1 VSVAATAVAPVGPRD
16 LFDARPRAL
25 ATLALVTAAWLPFY
39 QGADR
44 ILSIRRGGGLLFML
58 LEFSKD
64 AMLAVLT
71 GAAFLLFVNGALRI
85 RRPLIPAAVAGAA
98 LGLYLLALSAHELF
112 AVNTLYAIRVFGEP
126 VVGGVSLGVLLHRAG
141 RRDALPGVLAVVSIA
156 VVLIGVIQI
165 MFPLAPLTVALR
177 QSMIDEQGQLPE
189 TFYSSVG
196 DIIRAF
202 STLDVPNDLGFFGV
216 LVALSSYAPSP
227 WLHRRPKLVGLVRVL
242 AVVACMISFSRSA
255 VLAAITGGAT
265 LALTYVLWDPRANA
279 ARVLRRTFVGLAI
292 LIGGVAVMWVYRD
305 TLLPVQHA
313 INAVT
318 GADLSA
324 RVHTESLLDGIHRSV
339 MDPQGLGLGRVG
351 SRAGLYGNVR
361 RVFSVESAYLL
372 LALETGWLGL
382 SVVLLA
388 LVAAIGGVLQLA
400 RDRASAAADR
410 QWARVA
416 AAIIVAQVTVY
427 IFLPTIEELQTG
439 VLVWA
444 HLGVV
449 LCRRPRAVV

>member
-1 VSVAATAVAPVGPRD
+1 MSVAATAVAPAGPRD

-25 ATLALVTAAWLPFY
+25 ATLALATAAWLPFY

-126 VVGGVSLGVLLHRAG
+126 VVGGISLGVLLHRAG

-165 MFPLAPLTVALR
+165 MFPLAPLTIALR

-324 RVHTESLLDGIHRSV
+324 RVHTESLRDGIHRSV

-388 LVAAIGGVLQLA
+388 LVAAIGGVLHLA
-400 RDRASAAADR
+400 RDRASAATDR

-449 LCRRPRAVV
+449 LCRRSRAVV

>member
-1 VSVAATAVAPVGPRD
+1 VSVAATAVAPVGPRN
-16 LFDARPRAL
+16 LFAARPRAL
-25 ATLALVTAAWLPFY
+25 ATLALLTAAWLPFY
-39 QGADR
+39 QGIDR
-44 ILSIRRGGGLLFML
+44 VLSIRGNGLMFVVVELA
-58 LEFSKD
+58 KD

-71 GAAFLLFVNGALRI
+71 GATLLLFVSGALRI
-85 RRPLIPAAVAGAA
+85 RRPLLPAAVAGAA
-98 LGLYLLALSAHELF
+98 LALYVLALSAHELF

-126 VVGGVSLGVLLHRAG
+126 VIGGISLGVLLHRAG
-141 RRDALPGVLAVVSIA
+141 RRDALPAVLAVVSIV
-156 VVLIGVIQI
+156 VVLIGVIQV

-177 QSMIDEQGQLPE
+177 TSMVDEQGQLPE

-196 DIIRAF
+196 DVIRAF

-242 AVVACMISFSRSA
+242 AVVACLISFSRSA
-255 VLAAITGGAT
+255 VLAGITGGAT
-265 LALTYVLWDPRANA
+265 LALTYVLWDPRAKT
-279 ARVLRRTFVGLAI
+279 ARVLRRTVIGLVV
-292 LIGGVAVMWVYRD
+292 LGGGGALMWVYRD

-324 RVHTESLLDGIHRSV
+324 RVHAESLLEGLRRSL
-339 MDPQGLGLGRVG
+339 MNPQGIGLGRVG
-351 SRAGLYGNVR
+351 SRAGLYGNAGR
-361 RVFSVESAYLL
+361 AFSVESTYLL
-372 LALETGWLGL
+372 LALEIGWLGL
-382 SVVLLA
+382 SVVVLA
-388 LVAAIGGVLQLA
+388 LLAAIGGALRLA
-400 RDRASAAADR
+400 SDRASAAADQ

-427 IFLPTIEELQTG
+427 VFLPTIEVLQTG

-444 HLGVV
+444 HLGLV
-449 LCRRPRAVV
+449 LCQPSRAAV

>member
-1 VSVAATAVAPVGPRD
+1 MSVAATAVAPADPRD
-16 LFDARPRAL
+16 LRDARPRAL
-25 ATLALVTAAWLPFY
+25 AALALLTAAWLPFY
-39 QGADR
+39 QGIDR
-44 ILSIRRGGGLLFML
+44 VLSIRGSGRMYVLVELA
-58 LEFSKD
+58 KD

-71 GAAFLLFVNGALRI
+71 LAALLLFVSGALRI
-85 RRPLIPAAVAGAA
+85 RRPMIPVAVAGAA
-98 LGLYLLALSAHELF
+98 LTLYVLALSAHELF

-126 VVGGVSLGVLLHRAG
+126 VIGGIALGVLLHRAG
-141 RRDALPGVLAVVSIA
+141 RRDALPAVLAVVSIV
-156 VVLIGVIQI
+156 VVLIGVVQI
-165 MFPLAPLTVALR
+165 MFPLAPLTIALR

-279 ARVLRRTFVGLAI
+279 ARVLRRTIIGFVI
-292 LIGGVAVMWVYRD
+292 LVGGVAVMWVYRD

-324 RVHTESLLDGIHRSV
+324 RVHTESLREGLHRSL
-339 MDPQGLGLGRVG
+339 MDPQGIGLGRVG
-351 SRAGLYGNVR
+351 SRAGLYGNTSR
-361 RVFSVESAYLL
+361 AFSVESTYLL
-372 LALETGWLGL
+372 LALELGWLGL
-382 SVVLLA
+382 SVVVLA
-388 LVAAIGGVLQLA
+388 LLAAIGGVLSLA
-400 RDRASAAADR
+400 RERASASADR

-416 AAIIVAQVTVY
+416 AAILVAQVTVY
-427 IFLPTIEELQTG
+427 VFLPTIEVLQTG

-444 HLGVV
+444 HLGLV
-449 LCRRPRAVV
+449 LCHPSRAAV